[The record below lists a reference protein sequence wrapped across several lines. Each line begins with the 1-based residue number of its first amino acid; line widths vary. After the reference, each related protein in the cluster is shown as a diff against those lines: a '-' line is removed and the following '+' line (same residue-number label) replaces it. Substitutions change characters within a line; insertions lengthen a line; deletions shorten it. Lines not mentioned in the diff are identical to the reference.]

1 MNKNTKGYTL
11 IELLV
16 TISIMI
22 SILVLAMISYTKI
35 TKNKKEEAYKQ
46 VKEEIISAAEYYV
59 VANEAKLKENLEQNG
74 EITVSVNELVKEDLL
89 GRVVDPRTSQNINGC
104 SYVKL
109 GKEGNGIKV
118 GDFVEV
124 TDNAAECKL
133 ANNTPEHSQSEET
146 SKKANEEPPTKP
158 SEAST
163 KPATKSNTSST
174 SKATSANKTTAKVFK
189 KPSVS
194 LAFKVKK
201 DNAYSDVAKN
211 TFGWYNS
218 EALGDG
224 QLAIKVT
231 INKDSGDD
239 VKVYRCSTSKIT
251 SCNPTKELSKTSS
264 FYDLAP
270 YKNDTTYKKVC
281 YKIVSTKSKKD
292 SGVKCVSAKVDR
304 VKPSIVNILKPISVG
319 KNESVAIESKA
330 YSNECGTS
338 AIVTAF
344 KVSDSGSKVRKVR
357 HYMNEVKTDISKY
370 SEVADPLA
378 FLSVKAG
385 VVNNILDDSK
395 YMNMFGPS
403 TTHSGNTFVIKR
415 AWASY
420 SSIDTARKKG
430 CGTRG
435 SKVVNILYTKNYCN
449 YVAAIDTA
457 GNKATARFCN
467 DGTEIYGPTN

>member
-1 MNKNTKGYTL
+1 MNKNIKGYTL

-59 VANEAKLKENLEQNG
+59 VANEAKLKEKLNSG
-74 EITVSVNELVKEDLL
+74 SATIFVKDLVEEDLL
-89 GRVVDPRTSQNINGC
+89 GRTVDPRTSKTINGC
-104 SYVKL
+104 FYVKL
-109 GKEGNGIKV
+109 EKEGNGIKV
-118 GDFVEV
+118 VDFVEEEG
-124 TDNAAECKL
+124 TECSL
-133 ANNTPEHSQSEET
+133 ADVPPEPPV
-146 SKKANEEPPTKP
+146 NPPEPPTK
-158 SEAST
+158 SAT
-163 KPATKSNTSST
+163 KPKPSNTAKPAST
-174 SKATSANKTTAKVFK
+174 SKVTTKVFK

-194 LAFKVKK
+194 LAFNVKK
-201 DNAYSDVAKN
+201 GNTYGSVEKN
-211 TFGWYNS
+211 KFGWYNS

-224 QLAIKVT
+224 QLAINVIIK
-231 INKDSGDD
+231 KDSGDD
-239 VKVYRCSTSKIT
+239 VKVYRCSTNKT
-251 SCNPTKELSKTSS
+251 ASCNPTEKLSKTSS

-292 SGVKCVSAKVDR
+292 SGVKCVDAKVDR

-319 KNESVAIESKA
+319 KDKSVKIDSKT
-330 YSNECGTS
+330 YENKCGAS

-357 HYMNEVKTDISKY
+357 HYMNEVKSDISNY

-378 FLSVKAG
+378 FLSVNKG
-385 VVNNILDDSK
+385 EVNNIRDDSK

-435 SKVVNILYTKNYCN
+435 NKVANISYIKNYCN
-449 YVAAIDTA
+449 YVSAIDTA

-467 DGTEIYGPTN
+467 DKSKVYGPTN